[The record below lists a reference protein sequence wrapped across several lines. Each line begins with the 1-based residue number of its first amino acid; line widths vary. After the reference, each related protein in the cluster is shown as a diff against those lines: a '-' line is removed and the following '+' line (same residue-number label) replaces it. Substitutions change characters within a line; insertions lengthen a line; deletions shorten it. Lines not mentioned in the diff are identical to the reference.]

1 MSLLHR
7 SIEQIRRAQALSGN
21 GPASRLL
28 KAQADSA
35 LAGPVWPSPG
45 LRRLLTG
52 AALLIFSGLI
62 CLGAI
67 YGLRQYKA
75 ITHPEGPA
83 QSRTEPGESRPTSPT
98 SLPPQPAASVDPP
111 LLPASTAS
119 MHLPLLMPTPTAQ
132 ASAPPPTPPLEAGH
146 PQSDPVTALLSDTA
160 SAPHQDESVA
170 QSSPGLLASTRAT
183 QPTQTGTNPAEE
195 TTGPAA
201 PRTSPPASG
210 STLVVQS
217 DEMEHHFSQQARRN
231 QEILD
236 RERAVRIA
244 LQGGDV
250 QATRQALAELLR
262 QIGPESLAGLQWQAY
277 AWMKEGR
284 WADAE
289 ACYRRILTLAPDD
302 ADSAC
307 NLLLT
312 LLRQGRREEART
324 LHQTLARAHPLDQ
337 RLQELS
343 RTMD

>member
-119 MHLPLLMPTPTAQ
+119 MPLP
-132 ASAPPPTPPLEAGH
+132 
-146 PQSDPVTALLSDTA
+146 
-160 SAPHQDESVA
+160 
-170 QSSPGLLASTRAT
+170 
-183 QPTQTGTNPAEE
+183 
-195 TTGPAA
+195 
-201 PRTSPPASG
+201 
-210 STLVVQS
+210 
-217 DEMEHHFSQQARRN
+217 EHR
-231 QEILD
+231 
-236 RERAVRIA
+236 
-244 LQGGDV
+244 
-250 QATRQALAELLR
+250 LLR
-262 QIGPESLAGLQWQAY
+262 
-277 AWMKEGR
+277 R
-284 WADAE
+284 
-289 ACYRRILTLAPDD
+289 
-302 ADSAC
+302 
-307 NLLLT
+307 
-312 LLRQGRREEART
+312 
-324 LHQTLARAHPLDQ
+324 DQ
-337 RLQELS
+337 RLWCNPTKWNITFRNRRGETRKFSIGSARCALPCKAEMCRLRARLWPS
-343 RTMD
+343 CCAR